1 MNYKD
6 KTQEE
11 LVSVIQELQQEIN
24 SLKELYNTDISSY
37 KNAEDALRENE
48 EKYRLIFEYSP
59 LGLLSFD
66 EKGCIV
72 ACNDYFVKIIGSSRE
87 KLIGLNML
95 NLPDKNL
102 VSSVQKAVNGTT
114 GFYEDDYKST
124 TANKIT
130 PVRVLF
136 APMEIEKG
144 KIRGGVGIIEDI
156 TERKKVEKALLDSE
170 SNNRLLLDLAPDAFF
185 QGNEKGDIIMANK
198 NAVNLTGYSHNELLE
213 MNIKELFSTSIL
225 NKKPL
230 RYDIL
235 DKGEI
240 FLSEREISRKDG
252 SLRVVEMNSRKMPNN
267 TYQSF
272 MKDITERKQA
282 EQELISAKEKAEESE
297 KNLLLKNEEYEALNE
312 ELNQTNEEL
321 LVAKE
326 KAEESNR
333 LKSAFLANMSHEIRT
348 PMNGIIGF
356 ADLLKEPQLTGEE
369 QQEYISII
377 EKSGKRMLNIINDII
392 DISKIESGEMKV
404 LISETNINEQI
415 EDVHNFFQPEVEKKG
430 ISLNIKSF
438 LNANEANIKSDAEKI
453 YAILTNLTKNAI
465 KFTDKGTIEFGYVKK
480 GSLLEFFVK
489 DTGIGIP
496 KNRQKEIFKRF
507 VQADIADK
515 RAYQG
520 AGLGLSI
527 TKAFVEMLGG
537 EIWLESEE
545 NKGSIFYFTIPY
557 NAELGE
563 NNKII
568 STNSDEK
575 PIDNLKKLKVLI
587 VEDDEISDVYI
598 TLLLAKYNCEVLH
611 ANTGVKAVDACRN
624 NPDLDLIM
632 MDIKMPEM
640 NGYETTQQIRKFNQK
655 IVIFAQ
661 TAHVLAGDKEKSLAV
676 GCNEYI
682 PKPLSQFVLK
692 ELILKYFN
700 K

>member
-6 KTQEE
+6 KTRDE
-11 LVSVIQELQQEIN
+11 LVEEIHKLQQEIN
-24 SLKELYNTDISSY
+24 SLKAIY
-37 KNAEDALRENE
+37 KNEISVHKSYELALRESE

-66 EKGCIV
+66 INGCII
-72 ACNDYFVKIIGSSRE
+72 ACNDNFVKIIGSSRE
-87 KLIGLNML
+87 KLVGLNML
-95 NLPDKNL
+95 NLPDKKI
-102 VSSVQKAVNGTT
+102 VAAVMQALNGTP
-114 GFYEDDYKST
+114 GFYEDYYKSK
-124 TANKIT
+124 TADKTT

-136 APMEIEKG
+136 TPMEIENG
-144 KIRGGVGIIEDI
+144 KIMGGVGIIEDI
-156 TERKKVEKALLDSE
+156 TERKLAETALKESE

-185 QGNEKGDIIMANK
+185 QGNERGDIIMANK
-198 NAVNLTGYSHNELLE
+198 TATILTGYSNDELLK
-213 MNIKELFSTSIL
+213 MNLKDLFSISIL
-225 NKKPL
+225 NQKPL

-235 DKGEI
+235 DKGDTI
-240 FLSEREISRKDG
+240 ITEREITRKDG
-252 SLRVVEMNSRKMPNN
+252 SLRIIEMNSRKMPNN

-272 MKDITERKQA
+272 MKDITERKHT
-282 EQELISAKEKAEESE
+282 EQEIINAKEKAEQSE
-297 KNLLLKNEEYEALNE
+297 RNLLLKNEEYETLNE

-321 LVAKE
+321 KIAKE

-404 LISETNINEQI
+404 LITETNINEQI
-415 EDVHNFFQPEVEKKG
+415 EYVHNFFQPEAEKKG
-430 ISLNIKSF
+430 ITLFNKSVLPNQKATIKTDS
-438 LNANEANIKSDAEKI
+438 EKI
-453 YAILTNLTKNAI
+453 YAILTNLVKNAI
-465 KFTDKGTIEFGYVKK
+465 KFTDEGTIEFGYVKK
-480 GSLLEFFVK
+480 GSFLEFFVK

-496 KNRQKEIFKRF
+496 KSRQQEIFKRF

-515 RAYQG
+515 RAFQG

-545 NKGSIFYFTIPY
+545 NKGSAFYFTIPY
-557 NAELGE
+557 NVEFE
-563 NNKII
+563 KKNKIYDND
-568 STNSDEK
+568 SEEK
-575 PIDNLKKLKVLI
+575 SIDKLKPLKVLI
-587 VEDDEISDVYI
+587 AEDDEISDVYI
-598 TLLLAKYNCEVLH
+598 SLLLAKYNCELLH
-611 ANTGVKAVDACRN
+611 ANTGVKAVDICIN
-624 NPDLDLIM
+624 NTDIDLVM

-640 NGYETTQQIRKFNQK
+640 NGYEAAQHIRKFNK
-655 IVIFAQ
+655 DIIIFAQ
-661 TAHVLAGDKEKSLAV
+661 TAHVLTGDKEKSIEA

-682 PKPLSQFVLK
+682 PKPLSKAALK